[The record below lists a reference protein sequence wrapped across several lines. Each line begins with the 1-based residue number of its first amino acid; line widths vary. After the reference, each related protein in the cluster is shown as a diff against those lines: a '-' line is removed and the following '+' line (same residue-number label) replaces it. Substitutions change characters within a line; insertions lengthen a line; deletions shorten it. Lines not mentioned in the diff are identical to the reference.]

1 MTSTTIFDSKVL
13 DSLTRDI
20 LAKILINYANNIG
33 CWLLKDDS
41 LAIVQKEEFEEYVK
55 QDQHGVKALF
65 IKLIIAMQDQIMKGC
80 HLASSKHAESETA
93 KKEITKLRDDVT
105 RLEEKLEDNM
115 RTTEQHHEK
124 IAEKDKKIRELE
136 DEITV
141 INAADR

>member
-65 IKLIIAMQDQIMKGC
+65 IKLIIAMQDQIMKANIW
-80 HLASSKHAESETA
+80 LAQNMQNPRQLK
-93 KKEITKLRDDVT
+93 R
-105 RLEEKLEDNM
+105 RLQN
-115 RTTEQHHEK
+115 
-124 IAEKDKKIRELE
+124 
-136 DEITV
+136 
-141 INAADR
+141 